1 MALASQAQPSLS
13 QAQRASL
20 AQAILGAR
28 ASLKAF
34 GGWAQPKASQ
44 PKASQPPKALAK
56 LWGAMGYGR
65 GAKGWAWANGPKPSP
80 RALALAHKLA
90 SLAQAWA

>member
-20 AQAILGAR
+20 AQAIWGAR

-34 GGWAQPKASQ
+34 GGWAIGAK

-80 RALALAHKLA
+80 RAQALAHKLA